1 MLFRSAGVM
10 KVVPVKDPLTGEI
23 EEVIPYS
30 EYADDLEV
38 GVVFNRIDHFMGD
51 LEEDDQFMKVRVFR
65 SLFALILCLLG
76 IFLIIL
82 GGPYTV
88 AFQSQPTLIWL
99 QVIGFLFQIPC
110 LLWTIYLCCPSKEE
124 SQRRRMIRM
133 KRKQR
138 KEMYAD
144 QDEKQ
149 FISMANENIK
159 TRVEAEQL
167 DQKTVKE
174 REIAEKKA
182 NPLGYPKKSERK
194 SSNRKK
200 TEQKF

>member
-1 MLFRSAGVM
+1 M
-10 KVVPVKDPLTGEI
+10 KVIPQKDPLTGEI

-38 GVVFNRIDHFMGD
+38 GVVFNRIDNFMGD
-51 LEEDDQFMKVRVFR
+51 LEEDDHFMRVRVFR
-65 SLFALILCLLG
+65 TLFAVILCLLG

-82 GGPYTV
+82 GGANTV
-88 AFQSQPTLIWL
+88 AFQSQPKLIWL
-99 QVIGFLFQIPC
+99 QVIGGLFQIPII
-110 LLWTIYLCCPSKEE
+110 LWTIYLCCPSKEE
-124 SQRRRMIRM
+124 RQRRRMIKI
-133 KRKQR
+133 KRKKR

-144 QDEKQ
+144 KDEAK

-194 SSNRKK
+194 PSNRKA
-200 TEQKF
+200 TERNF

>member
-1 MLFRSAGVM
+1 M
-10 KVVPVKDPLTGEI
+10 KVIPLKDPLTGEI

-38 GVVFNRIDHFMGD
+38 GVVFNRIDNFMGD
-51 LEEDDQFMKVRVFR
+51 LEEDDHFMRIRVFR
-65 SLFALILCLLG
+65 AFFAGILCLLG

-82 GGPYTV
+82 GGANTV
-88 AFQSQPTLIWL
+88 AFQSQPKLIWL
-99 QVIGFLFQIPC
+99 QVIGGLFQIPII
-110 LLWTIYLCCPSKEE
+110 LWSIYLCCPSKEE
-124 SQRRRMIRM
+124 RQRRRIIKS
-133 KRKQR
+133 KRKKR

-144 QDEKQ
+144 KDDAK
-149 FISMANENIK
+149 FIAMANENIK

-182 NPLGYPKKSERK
+182 NPLGYPKQLEQKTSERK
-194 SSNRKK
+194 PSERKPS
-200 TEQKF
+200 EQKRKL